1 MTLPVGRSVGGAALL
16 LAALVFAAYPA
27 LRPYTDETT
36 LDGAR
41 AFASG
46 AWAASHTAG
55 MVGFVVL
62 PLGLLALAQHADL
75 GRGRAAAVV
84 LAWLGGALVLP
95 YYGAETFGLAVVG
108 ARAAADG
115 DPGLL
120 SLAEEF
126 RTGALPVTTFGLGL
140 LLLAAAGVALA
151 ASTWRTRAR
160 WGGTLAGAALVL
172 YLPQFFA
179 PPAARIGHGALLGV
193 GCALLATALLR
204 PRTAPQ
210 T

>member
-1 MTLPVGRSVGGAALL
+1 MNLSVSRSLGATALL

-46 AWAASHTAG
+46 AWAAAHTAG

-62 PLGLLALAQHADL
+62 PVGLLGLAAHVAP
-75 GRGRAAAVV
+75 GRGRAAVV

-95 YYGAETFGLAVVG
+95 YYGAETFGLDVIG

-115 DPGLL
+115 DTGLL

-140 LLLAAAGVALA
+140 LLLAGAGVALA
-151 ASTWRTRAR
+151 ATTWRTPAR
-160 WGGTLAGAALVL
+160 WGGTFVGTALVL

-179 PPAARIGHGALLGV
+179 PPAARIAHGALLGV
-193 GCALLATALLR
+193 GCALLAATLLR
-204 PRTAPQ
+204 RSAAPQ
-210 T
+210 A

>member
-1 MTLPVGRSVGGAALL
+1 MVLSVSRAAGAAALL

-27 LRPYTDETT
+27 LRPYTDEST

-46 AWAASHTAG
+46 AWAAAHTLG

-62 PLGLLALAQHADL
+62 PLGLLGLAAHGELD
-75 GRGRAAAVV
+75 RGRAAVV

-95 YYGAETFGLAVVG
+95 YYGAETFGLGVIG
-108 ARAAADG
+108 ARAAAEG
-115 DPGLL
+115 DAGLL

-126 RTGALPVTTFGLGL
+126 RTGALPVTVFGLGL
-140 LLLAAAGVALA
+140 LALAGAGVALA
-151 ASTWRTRAR
+151 VGSRRTRAR
-160 WGGTLAGAALVL
+160 WGGALVGAALVL

-179 PPAARIGHGALLGV
+179 PPAARIAHGALLGI
-193 GCALLATALLR
+193 GCALLAATLLR
-204 PRTAPQ
+204 RSAAPQ
-210 T
+210 A

>member
-1 MTLPVGRSVGGAALL
+1 MTVSVSRALGAAALL

-27 LRPYTDETT
+27 LRPYADEAT

-41 AFASG
+41 AFASV
-46 AWAASHTAG
+46 AWAAAHTAG

-62 PLGLLALAQHADL
+62 PLGLLGLATHVEL
-75 GRGRAAAVV
+75 GRGRAAVV
-84 LAWLGGALVLP
+84 LAWLGGVLVLP
-95 YYGAETFGLAVVG
+95 YYGAETFGLAVIG
-108 ARAAADG
+108 ARAAAEG

-120 SLAEEF
+120 SLADDF
-126 RTGALPVTTFGLGL
+126 RTGALPMTTFGIGL

-151 ASTWRTRAR
+151 AGTWRTRAR
-160 WGGTLAGAALVL
+160 WGGVLVGAALVL

-179 PPAARIGHGALLGV
+179 PPAARVAHGALLGV
-193 GCALLATALLR
+193 GCLLLAGTLVR
-204 PRTAPQ
+204 RSVAPQ